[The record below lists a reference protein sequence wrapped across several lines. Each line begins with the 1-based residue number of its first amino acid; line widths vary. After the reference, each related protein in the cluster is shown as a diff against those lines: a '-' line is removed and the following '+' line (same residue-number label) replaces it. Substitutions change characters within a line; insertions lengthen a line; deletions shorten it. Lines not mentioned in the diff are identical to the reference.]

1 MNEKLHELLVAI
13 TAQGDGGRPRSRRSN
28 GRKRRGEPRLGGHY
42 RLLTEEQAYRQ
53 NQSLLY
59 RLKGA
64 RIPWDWTLKT
74 FPFDKQPGVSKA
86 QINELAGLA
95 FVERKENIVLIGNP
109 GTGKSGLAIGLLRQA
124 LLSGYRG
131 RFYHAQDLLDE
142 LYASLAD
149 RSSAKL
155 IRRLCRYDLL
165 VIDELGYL
173 TLKPEQVN
181 AFFKLMGERYG
192 KKSTILTTNLDYP
205 EWYDLFQRKNLVD
218 ALLDRLNHYC
228 ITIRIDGPSLRAP
241 PWQRK
246 AYGQILICS
255 RSWNIVAQ
263 PVASAPKLHGSIEA
277 RILRV
282 RFYKHERVN
291 LGERRGTL
299 STLAHDSSKTR

>member
-1 MNEKLHELLVAI
+1 MAGALDQEVQRAEREAI
-13 TAQGDGGRPRSRRSN
+13 PAS
-28 GRKRRGEPRLGGHY
+28 EVIY
-42 RLLTEEQAYRQ
+42 RLLLEEQVYRR

-59 RLKGA
+59 RLEGA
-64 RIPWDWTLKT
+64 KIPWDWTLKS

-95 FVERKENIVLIGNP
+95 FIERKENIVLIGNP

-155 IRRLCRYDLL
+155 IRRLCRYDIL
-165 VIDELGYL
+165 VVDEVGYL
-173 TLKPEQVN
+173 SLKPEQVN

-205 EWYDLFQRKNLVD
+205 EWYDLFQRKKLVD

-241 PWQRK
+241 THGKGK
-246 AYGQILICS
+246 AAVKS
-255 RSWNIVAQ
+255 
-263 PVASAPKLHGSIEA
+263 
-277 RILRV
+277 
-282 RFYKHERVN
+282 
-291 LGERRGTL
+291 
-299 STLAHDSSKTR
+299 

>member
-1 MNEKLHELLVAI
+1 MNEKLHELASQLRLKGMASAI
-13 TAQGDGGRPRSRRSN
+13 DEEIRRAEKEGTPVS
-28 GRKRRGEPRLGGHY
+28 EVIC
-42 RLLTEEQAYRQ
+42 RLLLEEQAFRR

-64 RIPWDWTLKT
+64 KIPWEWTLKT
-74 FPFDKQPGVSKA
+74 FPFDKQPGASKA

-95 FVERKENIVLIGNP
+95 FVERKENIVFVGNP

-192 KKSTILTTNLDYP
+192 KKSTILTTNLPYP
-205 EWYDLFQRKNLVD
+205 EWYDLFQKKNLVD
-218 ALLDRLNHYC
+218 ALLDRLNHHC
-228 ITIRIDGPSLRAP
+228 ITIHINGPSLRVS
-241 PWQRK
+241 
-246 AYGQILICS
+246 S
-255 RSWNIVAQ
+255 RGKGKVDK
-263 PVASAPKLHGSIEA
+263 P
-277 RILRV
+277 
-282 RFYKHERVN
+282 
-291 LGERRGTL
+291 
-299 STLAHDSSKTR
+299 